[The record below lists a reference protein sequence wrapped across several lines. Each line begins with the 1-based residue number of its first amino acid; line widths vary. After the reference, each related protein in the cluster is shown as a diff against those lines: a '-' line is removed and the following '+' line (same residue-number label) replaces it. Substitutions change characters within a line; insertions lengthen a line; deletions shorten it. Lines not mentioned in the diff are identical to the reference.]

1 MKKEVRTR
9 TITRRME
16 AVIDGLDDSLD
27 KLITKGDIESVL
39 EKLVCVGNKSNRP
52 SVLRVLFEMLDAT
65 GIEYEKGKD
74 NQYYIDLIN
83 SCEFPDFQQIE
94 EKFIYILYSVYKNYL
109 SPEDYMLRIVDKL
122 SIDNWN
128 EDTLRIRILKQFI
141 KYGNYLSDAKY
152 GGKKYVQ
159 DYIKNK
165 CGTKKINEE
174 IVLSEL
180 DDDIF
185 EVLEKAEKQQKKPE
199 GKFGLLKLCD
209 DLANGKFRTGGATK
223 KGLYLFAFVFNMTY
237 YAGEKEF
244 DKSLY
249 DTDIE
254 LNLFSD
260 YYMNNLMRFVSD
272 AYNGKLCE
280 YELDPSGQGIN
291 YKNFAEMVYIYYLSS
306 PYSIESKIK
315 KSSEMI
321 DRIVKSEEQGAS
333 SKFIDSKTIHYKSLF
348 YKNEEVF
355 SDDLLKMPEDV
366 FEQYLIENFLHNT
379 LVTDEK
385 TGKVHNIGPMQL
397 EAEQNTAFSVYK
409 QLLDDM
415 LYEGIKLENCNYGL
429 WFADVAELKM
439 NGIDRIV
446 KKYNIINHEDFEEFI
461 NLLLGVN
468 SFLGYTVNE
477 KESSQNTDQ
486 EYSKISK
493 IKTKA
498 LYVTDAANI
507 SRTSLIVAY
516 YYYYNA
522 VNLDSE
528 AINRFRDCFL
538 DFKQSVDELLY
549 EAGYQPFSGKNIFD
563 VLVAFSSY
571 AYLNE

>member
-83 SCEFPDFQQIE
+83 SWEFPDFQQIE

-538 DFKQSVDELLY
+538 DFKQGVDELLY

>member
-1 MKKEVRTR
+1 MRKAVNKR

-27 KLITKGDIESVL
+27 NLITKGDIESVL

-52 SVLRVLFEMLDAT
+52 SVLRVLFGMLDAV

-74 NQYYIDLIN
+74 NQYYVDLIN

-94 EKFIYILYSVYKNYL
+94 EKFIYILYSVYKNFL

-122 SIDNWN
+122 STDNWN

-152 GGKKYVQ
+152 GGKKCVQ
-159 DYIKNK
+159 DYIKEK
-165 CGTKKINEE
+165 CGTKKVDEE

-185 EVLEKAEKQQKKPE
+185 AVLEKAEKQQKKPE

-260 YYMNNLMRFVSD
+260 YYMNNLMRFISD

-321 DRIVKSEEQGAS
+321 DRIVKNEEQGVS
-333 SKFIDSKTIHYKSLF
+333 SKVIGNKTIHYKSLF

-355 SDDLLKMPEDV
+355 SDDLLKMPEDI
-366 FEQYLIENFLHNT
+366 FEQYLLENFLHST

-385 TGKVHNIGPMQL
+385 TGKVHSIGPMQL

-429 WFADVAELKM
+429 WFADVAEFKM
-439 NGIDRIV
+439 NGIERIV
-446 KKYNIINHEDFEEFI
+446 RKYNIINHKDFEEFI

-477 KESSQNTDQ
+477 KESNQNTEQ
-486 EYSKISK
+486 EHLEISK

-522 VNLDSE
+522 VNLDSD
-528 AINRFRDCFL
+528 AINRFRDYFL
-538 DFKQSVDELLY
+538 DFKQGVDELLY

>member
-260 YYMNNLMRFVSD
+260 YYMNNLMRFISD

-321 DRIVKSEEQGAS
+321 DRIVKSDEQGAS

-429 WFADVAELKM
+429 WFADVAEFKM

-446 KKYNIINHEDFEEFI
+446 KKYNIINHEDFEKFI

-477 KESSQNTDQ
+477 KESSQNTNQ

-522 VNLDSE
+522 VNLDSD
-528 AINRFRDCFL
+528 AINRFRDYFL
-538 DFKQSVDELLY
+538 DFKQGVDELLY

>member
-27 KLITKGDIESVL
+27 GLITKGDIESVL
-39 EKLVCVGNKSNRP
+39 DKLVCVGNKSNRP
-52 SVLRVLFEMLDAT
+52 SVLRVLFGMLDAV

-122 SIDNWN
+122 SKDNWN

-152 GGKKYVQ
+152 GGKKCVQ

-185 EVLEKAEKQQKKPE
+185 EILEKAEKQQKKPE

-237 YAGEKEF
+237 YAGEKVF

-260 YYMNNLMRFVSD
+260 YYMNNLMRFISD

-429 WFADVAELKM
+429 WFADVAEFKM

-446 KKYNIINHEDFEEFI
+446 KKYNIINHKEFEEFI

-486 EYSKISK
+486 EHSKISK

-498 LYVTDAANI
+498 LYVKDAANI

-522 VNLDSE
+522 VNLDSD
-528 AINRFRDCFL
+528 AINRFRDYFF
-538 DFKQSVDELLY
+538 DFKQGVDELLY

>member
-39 EKLVCVGNKSNRP
+39 EKLVSVGNKSNRP

-260 YYMNNLMRFVSD
+260 YYMNNLMRFISA

-429 WFADVAELKM
+429 WFVDVAELKM

-522 VNLDSE
+522 VNLDSDT
-528 AINRFRDCFL
+528 INRFRDYFL
-538 DFKQSVDELLY
+538 DFKQGVDELLY

>member
-498 LYVTDAANI
+498 LYVTDAAKI